1 MCLFSSMNYFYW
13 LQYLKYFLGIF
24 LSFLFTFPIVSR
36 PTKASCGI
44 VRFFLGFNY
53 TICYAA
59 ILIKTRRIARI
70 FERRGRR
77 LKPKYTSAQ
86 SQLMIAAGV
95 MSVEGKGLLA
105 LLKGKKNE
113 SHCLFQD
120 FNIELIFFYRW
131 ILKIF

>member
-1 MCLFSSMNYFYW
+1 MVFHEQSFIFSCMFKCAFFYDSFYW
-13 LQYLKYFLGIF
+13 LQYLKIFSGIF

-95 MSVEGKGLLA
+95 MSVEGKGLWA
-105 LLKGKKNE
+105 LTRGKKWE
-113 SHCLFQD
+113 TLPFLW
-120 FNIELIFFYRW
+120 F
-131 ILKIF
+131 